1 MSTEK
6 DIKGF
11 VNETGHPANPSE
23 LKRSMRSQLID
34 VNNIR
39 LGKHL
44 GIRYNVPR
52 ARVKSITKQT
62 KMLKGMRNVLQGEV
76 EGFLSDGTGY
86 TAKQVEV
93 VQKLFHGENVKGIS
107 AAQERAV
114 VAIWK
119 EEMYAKEKEI
129 RDASAAHGRLIR
141 ETAVQQMQEAEKVTR
156 DLIHLQRMRLHSN
169 PQRSVCCARIEANH

>member
-1 MSTEK
+1 
-6 DIKGF
+6 
-11 VNETGHPANPSE
+11 
-23 LKRSMRSQLID
+23 MRSQLID

-119 EEMYAKEKEI
+119 EEVSGHFI
-129 RDASAAHGRLIR
+129 SSCTVPDADGFTFPFVRC
-141 ETAVQQMQEAEKVTR
+141 MQRKR
-156 DLIHLQRMRLHSN
+156 
-169 PQRSVCCARIEANH
+169 RSEMPRRHTDD